1 MGFLDSKAVIIRKTL
16 CAAALVLAAPAQ
28 ALDGVSLE
36 IGVGDENTELARA
49 GLQWNWPRHGFA
61 GQPWTLGGYWDLQVG
76 RWSGPL
82 RPGQPRQS
90 VWDIGIT
97 PVFRLERAE
106 RTRVWPY
113 LEAGIGFHMLSD
125 LRINSKRV
133 FSTRFQFGD
142 HLAAGVRFGEGNAY
156 DMSLRFQHLSNG
168 GLARPNPGINFV
180 QLRLARW
187 F

>member
-1 MGFLDSKAVIIRKTL
+1 MIRKTL
-16 CAAALVLAAPAQ
+16 CAAALVLATPAQ
-28 ALDGVSLE
+28 ALDGVSVE

-49 GLQWNWPRHGFA
+49 GLQWNWQRRWFA
-61 GQPWTLGGYWDLQVG
+61 GRPWTLGAYWDLQFG

-90 VWDIGIT
+90 VWDIGAT

-106 RTRVWPY
+106 RTRVRPY
-113 LEAGIGFHMLSD
+113 LEAGIGFHLLSD
-125 LRINSKRV
+125 LRINGTRS

-142 HLAAGVRFGEGNAY
+142 HVGAGVRFGEGHAY

-168 GLARPNPGINFV
+168 GLARPNPGINFL

>member
-1 MGFLDSKAVIIRKTL
+1 MIRKTPQAAALAL
-16 CAAALVLAAPAQ
+16 CAAGLALAAPAH
-28 ALDGVSLE
+28 AVDGVSVE
-36 IGVGDENTELARA
+36 IGFGNEGTELARM
-49 GLQWNWPRHGFA
+49 GLQWNWQRRWFA
-61 GQPWTLGGYWDLQVG
+61 ERSWTLGAYWDLQLG

-82 RPGQPRQS
+82 RPGQRQQS

-113 LEAGIGFHMLSD
+113 FEAAIGVHVLSD
-125 LRINSKRV
+125 LRINSERS

-142 HLAAGVRFGEGNAY
+142 HLAFGWRFGDRHMY
-156 DMSLRFQHLSNG
+156 DMSLRLQHLSNG
-168 GLARPNPGINFV
+168 GIARPNPGINFL
-180 QLRLARW
+180 QLRLARH

>member
-1 MGFLDSKAVIIRKTL
+1 MIRKTL
-16 CAAALVLAAPAQ
+16 CAAAALAIAAPVR
-28 ALDGVSLE
+28 ALDGVSVE
-36 IGVGDENTELARA
+36 IGVGNENTELART
-49 GLQWNWPRHGFA
+49 GFQWDWRPRWFA
-61 GQPWTLGGYWDLQVG
+61 ERAWTLGGYWDLQLG

-90 VWDIGIT
+90 VWDLGFT

-113 LEAGIGFHMLSD
+113 VEAAVGFHLLSD
-125 LRINSKRV
+125 YHINGSRS

-142 HLAAGVRFGEGNAY
+142 HLGAGVRFGEGHQY
-156 DMSLRFQHLSNG
+156 DMSLRLQHLSNG
-168 GLARPNPGINFV
+168 GLARPNPGINFI
-180 QLRLARW
+180 QLRLARH